1 MVPMET
7 LATGD
12 SMPVTGGS
20 KSLEKTPDVGDLKSS
35 LISFKGSARDHLAD
49 YIHPVS
55 GTPLFQRQ
63 PIQCLDHSDGA
74 RDPL

>member
-20 KSLEKTPDVGDLKSS
+20 KSLEKTLDVGDLKSC
-35 LISFKGSARDHLAD
+35 LISFKGSARDD
-49 YIHPVS
+49 PVS
-55 GTPLFQRQ
+55 GTPLFQRE
-63 PIQCLDHSDGA
+63 PVQCLDHSDGA
-74 RDPL
+74 RDLL